1 MEVEALALDETPI
14 LLTNNE
20 AFALEP
26 VLTTCKHSS
35 YVYSLSLEGQF
46 DRKFSVTPIFNPQL
60 RSFSLCFSLL
70 EINQ

>member
-1 MEVEALALDETPI
+1 MYCCVMVTKMLLTRFPDSDRMEVEALALDETPI

-35 YVYSLSLEGQF
+35 YIYSLS
-46 DRKFSVTPIFNPQL
+46 
-60 RSFSLCFSLL
+60 
-70 EINQ
+70 

>member
-1 MEVEALALDETPI
+1 MVTRMHLTRCFPDSDRMEVEALALDETPI

-35 YVYSLSLEGQF
+35 YVYSLS
-46 DRKFSVTPIFNPQL
+46 
-60 RSFSLCFSLL
+60 
-70 EINQ
+70 

>member
-1 MEVEALALDETPI
+1 MVMKMLFTRCFPDSDRMEVEAPALDETPI

-35 YVYSLSLEGQF
+35 YVYSHS
-46 DRKFSVTPIFNPQL
+46 
-60 RSFSLCFSLL
+60 
-70 EINQ
+70 